1 MNNLLHDKKEKQNRL
16 EGELPPCP
24 APYTFPEKHPENFHE
39 TRSRE
44 EHEMV
49 QEQQDSVQTSAPP
62 KNFLGDTQGSSALP
76 VLVLHMPANN
86 DDHAYNDLIWY
97 LTEMLHLKHFK

>member
-62 KNFLGDTQGSSALP
+62 EDLLGPIQAPSVFVYHMSA
-76 VLVLHMPANN
+76 N
-86 DDHAYNDLIWY
+86 DGVSASNKLICCPI
-97 LTEMLHLKHFK
+97 EMLDLNHF